1 VAAATIHLLPLLEHV
16 LVFLFG
22 AATVLLVAFIVVGG
36 TAIVV
41 SDPGEVAA
49 QAIVALLVV
58 GFFVGIYLLFKLHV
72 VSLT

>member
-1 VAAATIHLLPLLEHV
+1 
-16 LVFLFG
+16 VFLFG
-22 AATVLLVAFIVVGG
+22 AATVLLVAFFVVGG
-36 TAIVV
+36 IATAV

-49 QAIVALLVV
+49 QTIRALLVV